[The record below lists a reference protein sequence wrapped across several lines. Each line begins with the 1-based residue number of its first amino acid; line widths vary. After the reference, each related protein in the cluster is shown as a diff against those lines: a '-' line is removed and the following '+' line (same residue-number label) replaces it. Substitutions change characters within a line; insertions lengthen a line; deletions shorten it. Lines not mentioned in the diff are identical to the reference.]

1 MKKLKIAFFEI
12 EPREINY
19 LKPKLNSF
27 DLTFFEEKI
36 TRERLKEIP
45 DIDIL
50 SSFIYSV
57 IDKKILN
64 FLKFLKFIATRST
77 GFDHLDLKTC
87 KDKNIFV
94 SNVPSYGENTVA
106 EHTFALILAL
116 SRNIYPSLEKTKKSD
131 FSLENL
137 RGFDLRGKTLAVVG
151 VGNIGRHVI
160 RIAKGFEM
168 NILSFDVRKD
178 QRFAQEFGF
187 KYVPLSYLFRNSD
200 IITLHVPYNKSTHH
214 MINLKTLKLFKKGC
228 YLINTAR
235 GGVCDTTALL
245 EGLKQGIFAGLG
257 LDVLEKECFIKEER
271 ELLTS
276 VFKKT
281 CDLKAVLEN
290 HILINHPD
298 VIITP
303 HNAFN
308 SKEALQRILDTTI
321 ENIKA
326 FSGGRPINLVG

>member
-116 SRNIYPSLEKTKKSD
+116 SRNIYPSLEKTKKGD

-160 RIAKGFEM
+160 RIAKGLEM
-168 NILSFDVRKD
+168 NILAFDVRKD
-178 QRFAQEFGF
+178 QKFAQEFGF
-187 KYVPLSYLFRNSD
+187 KYAPLDYLFRNSD

-321 ENIKA
+321 ENIRA

>member
-1 MKKLKIAFFEI
+1 MKKLKITFFEI
-12 EPREINY
+12 EPWEIDY
-19 LKPKLNSF
+19 LKSKLKSF
-27 DLTFFEEKI
+27 DLVFFEEKI
-36 TRERLKEIP
+36 TPERLKKIP
-45 DIDIL
+45 GVDIL
-50 SSFIYSV
+50 SPFIYSA
-57 IDKKILN
+57 INKKILN
-64 FLKFLKFIATRST
+64 FLKSLKLIATRST
-77 GFDHLDLKTC
+77 GFDHIDLETC
-87 KDKNIFV
+87 KERNILV

-116 SRNIYPSLEKTKKSD
+116 SRKIYPSLEKTKRGD

-137 RGFDLRGKTLAVVG
+137 RGFDLKGKTLAVVG

-168 NILSFDVRKD
+168 NILAFDAGKD
-178 QRFAQEFGF
+178 QKFAQEFDF

-235 GGVCDTTALL
+235 GGICDTTALL
-245 EGLKQGIFAGLG
+245 EGLRQGIFAGLG
-257 LDVLEKECFIKEER
+257 LDVLEEECFIKEER

-281 CDLKAVLEN
+281 RDLKAALEN
-290 HILINHPD
+290 HILINQPN

-308 SKEALQRILDTTI
+308 SKEALQRILDTTA

-326 FSGGRPINLVG
+326 FSAGRPVNLVD